1 MISVG
6 LGRALA
12 GCGGLQCVKGIGQKQ
27 HTHGR
32 QGKRPAFG
40 AAHVVGKTEEFA
52 HVTNTPCWRFRQIV
66 ERFQCPDRRRG
77 TAEPAS
83 AA

>member
-1 MISVG
+1 MTSIG
-6 LGRALA
+6 LGRVVAC
-12 GCGGLQCVKGIGQKQ
+12 CGMRLIVDGLRWKNP
-27 HTHGR
+27 TTGR

-66 ERFQCPDRRRG
+66 ERFQSSDRRRSRFDQG
-77 TAEPAS
+77 RG
-83 AA
+83 

>member
-6 LGRALA
+6 PGRATA
-12 GCGGLQCVKGIGQKQ
+12 CCGGWQSVVGIGQRQ
-27 HTHGR
+27 AIHGR

-52 HVTNTPCWRFRQIV
+52 HVTNTPCRRFRQIV
-66 ERFQCPDRRRG
+66 ERFQSSDRRRSTFDQG
-77 TAEPAS
+77 MGS
-83 AA
+83 

>member
-6 LGRALA
+6 PGPASA
-12 GCGGLQCVKGIGQKQ
+12 GCGGWQSVKGIGQQ
-27 HTHGR
+27 HPVHGR

-40 AAHVVGKTEEFA
+40 AAQVVGKTEEFA

-66 ERFQCPDRRRG
+66 ERFQPSDRRRSRFDQG
-77 TAEPAS
+77 TGS
-83 AA
+83 